1 LLLLLLLQGTPGGDL
16 AEPLCAPWPGLSLQT
31 TNDCLHHVITLL
43 VTGIAA
49 VIVTAVQG
57 TPGGDLAELVSA
69 IMAWFKLEG
78 KPVNK
83 ADIKTLFDAFMDKIA
98 R

>member
-1 LLLLLLLQGTPGGDL
+1 M
-16 AEPLCAPWPGLSLQT
+16 
-31 TNDCLHHVITLL
+31 
-43 VTGIAA
+43 
-49 VIVTAVQG
+49 QG

-69 IMAWFKLEG
+69 IIAWFKLEQ

-83 ADIKTLFDAFMDKIA
+83 ADIKTLFDAFMDRIA

>member
-1 LLLLLLLQGTPGGDL
+1 M
-16 AEPLCAPWPGLSLQT
+16 C
-31 TNDCLHHVITLL
+31 
-43 VTGIAA
+43 IA
-49 VIVTAVQG
+49 AVQG

-69 IMAWFKLEG
+69 IIAWFKLEQ

-83 ADIKTLFDAFMDKIA
+83 ADIKTLFDAFMDRIA